1 MVKSLP
7 YHNIFLKQKARN
19 PFNNFLREPMNETQ
33 KKKQTKRT
41 KNDHHH
47 I

>member
-33 KKKQTKRT
+33 KKEVNQKDK
-41 KNDHHH
+41 K
-47 I
+47 